1 MASPSELGS
10 WMPVWSVVVGGDSS
24 LVDLSRALLPCPCA
38 CVLVPAHAHV
48 AAADVRC
55 RHFLVRGDASPHGD
69 RHCLRELPV
78 ARYTYL
84 PFFSSPCPCSAM
96 TLDVL
101 AP

>member
-69 RHCLRELPV
+69 RHCLRELLLKGIVQPV
-78 ARYTYL
+78 YAAV
-84 PFFSSPCPCSAM
+84 C
-96 TLDVL
+96 DV
-101 AP
+101 